1 MVRIGRRGGM
11 DERRGEV
18 TRLLSAWNDSDEAR
32 EKLWALLYQELKDL
46 ARGVARGQRRVAQPT
61 SLVHKAYLRLLDS
74 EVIWSDR
81 RHFFA
86 VAARAMRFVLADEA
100 RRQLAQ
106 KRGSGEVSSLEDG
119 LSNMA
124 DPAAFRP
131 EEVLA
136 VHQALERLAEIR
148 PRHERVVELRY
159 FAGLSVNET
168 AELLEVEPRTIVRD
182 WKAIKI
188 WLHGELAVGREHGQ
202 GAPL

>member
-1 MVRIGRRGGM
+1 M
-11 DERRGEV
+11 DEKRGEV
-18 TRLLSAWNDSDEAR
+18 TRLLRVWNESDEAR

-46 ARGVARGQRRVAQPT
+46 ARGVARGQGRAGQPT
-61 SLVHKAYLRLLDS
+61 SLVHKAYLRLLSAD
-74 EVIWSDR
+74 VTWSDR

-119 LSNMA
+119 LSNV
-124 DPAAFRP
+124 AAASASRP

-136 VHQALERLAEIR
+136 VHQALERLAQIR

-168 AELLEVEPRTIVRD
+168 AELLDVEPRTIVRD
-182 WKAIKI
+182 WRAIKT
-188 WLHGELAVGREHGQ
+188 WLHGELGQ
-202 GAPL
+202 GK